1 MSSMVNVFVHAMCKR
16 SKKCLAQKVDNLGS
30 LKLIHM
36 IQSLLNSSCV
46 VLQYKSGTNFFFFIE
61 QFLSYTATK
70 KPRNFS
76 TTAWHFCTY
85 SVKILDYLKTI
96 HTAERKYQAD
106 EYSLCLSKILIWQCP
121 TMDAMKNKSDLLFIV
136 MPGKPETMKA

>member
-1 MSSMVNVFVHAMCKR
+1 MSSMVNVFVHAMCKC

-46 VLQYKSGTNFFFFIE
+46 VLQYKPGTLFFFIK

-70 KPRNFS
+70 KTQKFQYNCVVFLYIFS
-76 TTAWHFCTY
+76 EDSGLSEDY
-85 SVKILDYLKTI
+85 S
-96 HTAERKYQAD
+96 H
-106 EYSLCLSKILIWQCP
+106 S
-121 TMDAMKNKSDLLFIV
+121 
-136 MPGKPETMKA
+136 